1 MDLKPLLDMQ
11 LFGELESEMMCDIEG
26 PQEMFHLEEGPMQWS
41 AAASTSHESVT
52 YNSTSHADAPGHA
65 AYDGWSG
72 NPLGISHDQS
82 AAQHGSSRGIEILA
96 DGMQRQMHLSS
107 NRRNSTDSNSSF
119 GDMPRDVAEQVCFL
133 CFTPARNA
141 PNMTSANLSLSSFSP
156 LMPKKWHVVSHRACA
171 ALQRLHRHSAN
182 ANQCMQRPLSV
193 VTSISGMAGKK
204 GASICQC

>member
-1 MDLKPLLDMQ
+1 MDLKPFLDVQ
-11 LFGELESEMMCDIEG
+11 LFGELESEMMFDIEG

-52 YNSTSHADAPGHA
+52 YNSTSHADAPGHT

-82 AAQHGSSRGIEILA
+82 AAQHGSSRGIETLA

-119 GDMPRDVAEQVCFL
+119 GDMPRDVAEQVCLL
-133 CFTPARNA
+133 CFNSPQSAS
-141 PNMTSANLSLSSFSP
+141 NMTSAVCHRSALHPLCQRSGILSRTRL
-156 LMPKKWHVVSHRACA
+156 CCTGEA
-171 ALQRLHRHSAN
+171 A
-182 ANQCMQRPLSV
+182 
-193 VTSISGMAGKK
+193 
-204 GASICQC
+204 